1 MRLATSFQLIFF
13 VWRHIRFS

>member
-13 VWRHIRFS
+13 WWRHIRFS